1 MLKKKIT
8 FLALG
13 ALGGI
18 FAFGADI
25 KAIKS
30 ESILVNTH
38 SVTLTC
44 DEAVE
49 QALAN
54 SSSIKTAD
62 IDLEIKKRAGNN
74 AWNVFIP
81 SVQLT
86 DTLARTDASL
96 SMAGFSHGRKACSF
110 IYDCPGYGSRRLQG
124 Q

>member
-62 IDLEIKKRAGNN
+62 IDLEIVKNN
-74 AWNVFIP
+74 APSGQITIKANGTYDVTDKAEAVVDVQIQLPEWN
-81 SVQLT
+81 
-86 DTLARTDASL
+86 
-96 SMAGFSHGRKACSF
+96 G
-110 IYDCPGYGSRRLQG
+110 GSY
-124 Q
+124 